1 MSKLRVFSVIT
12 LLIISLT
19 TLSGAMLEGNTTLG
33 GVNGYVTLPKASV
46 VDSDKTPSITT
57 GYTAIFSLAD
67 GFAHIPFVQMGFAKN
82 FEASVAFDIDSDDFD
97 LMASGKWRFVNKD
110 NVDVAFGFTGEGL
123 TLQNNPDFAVLTYFA
138 TTFNST
144 FIDLPSKTTLL
155 LGYTFTRNLN
165 SNIDFGVGFEFP
177 LWRKVLKEKVNLLL
191 DFGNV
196 SYSANPSGG
205 EAKDRGL
212 FNIGLRLL
220 PLEFMRNTYFSFD
233 LGLIDIFDHVGRAF
247 SAGAALTFRP

>member
-1 MSKLRVFSVIT
+1 MAKLRVLSVIT
-12 LLIISLT
+12 LLVISLAT
-19 TLSGAMLEGNTTLG
+19 ASGAMEEGNTTLG
-33 GVNGYVTLPKASV
+33 GVYGYVTLPKASV

-57 GYTAIFSLAD
+57 GYTAIFSLAE

-82 FEASVAFDIDSDDFD
+82 FEAAVAFDIDSDDFD
-97 LMASGKWRFVNKD
+97 LMVSGKWRFVDKND
-110 NVDVAFGFTGEGL
+110 VAVAFGFTSEGL
-123 TLQNNPDFAVLTYFA
+123 TLQNDPDFAVLTYFA

-144 FIDLPSKTTLL
+144 FVDLPSKTTLL
-155 LGYTFTRNLN
+155 LGYTFTKNLN

-212 FNIGLRLL
+212 FNIGIRLL
-220 PLEFMRNTYFSFD
+220 PLEFMRNTYFSLD

>member
-12 LLIISLT
+12 LLIISLA

-177 LWRKVLKEKVNLLL
+177 LWRKVLKDKVNLLL

-205 EAKDRGL
+205 EATNRGL
-212 FNIGLRLL
+212 FNIGIRLL

>member
-1 MSKLRVFSVIT
+1 MSKSKFLLVIT
-12 LLIISLT
+12 LLVFSLT
-19 TLSGAMLEGNTTLG
+19 TISGALKEGNATLG

-57 GYTAIFSLAD
+57 GYTAIFSIAD

-82 FEASVAFDIDSDDFD
+82 FEASIAFDIDSEDFD
-97 LMASGKWRFVNKD
+97 LIVNAKWRFVEKD
-110 NVDVAFGFTGEGL
+110 NTSVAFGITGEGL
-123 TLQNNPDFAVLTYFA
+123 TLQNDPDFAFLTYFA

-144 FIDLPSKTTLL
+144 FINWPSKTTLL

-165 SNIDFGVGFEFP
+165 SNIDFGVGFEVP
-177 LWRKVLKEKVNLLL
+177 LWQKVFKGKVNLLV

-220 PLEFMRNTYFSFD
+220 PLEFIRNTYFSFD
-233 LGLIDIFDHVGRAF
+233 LGLIDIFDHQGRAF

>member
-97 LMASGKWRFVNKD
+97 LM
-110 NVDVAFGFTGEGL
+110 
-123 TLQNNPDFAVLTYFA
+123 
-138 TTFNST
+138 
-144 FIDLPSKTTLL
+144 
-155 LGYTFTRNLN
+155 
-165 SNIDFGVGFEFP
+165 
-177 LWRKVLKEKVNLLL
+177 
-191 DFGNV
+191 
-196 SYSANPSGG
+196 
-205 EAKDRGL
+205 
-212 FNIGLRLL
+212 
-220 PLEFMRNTYFSFD
+220 
-233 LGLIDIFDHVGRAF
+233 
-247 SAGAALTFRP
+247 